1 MSETPARYCGICG
14 NELDPE
20 DRFCQNCGRP
30 VHQTAQV
37 PTPEADVPVPP
48 PPQQEAGTQPLEQAD
63 AQPRQPWTTRQ
74 LALGCLGVFF
84 VVFVVG
90 AFLSALAG
98 NGGGNE
104 AQKNK
109 KSGGGK
115 DTASKPEL
123 VVSSPSGSPTVTSDS
138 IEVKGEVTPATSK
151 VTVNGEGVTPSDD
164 GSFSTPFHLN
174 VGENYIQ
181 ITAVKGSE
189 QADASRTVTREP
201 AEKEIAA
208 QEAPQVQ
215 KNEQQPQAEKQPRP
229 QADYSVGQTAQVA
242 NVQWRVSDAYLT
254 NQLRSN
260 FGTQKRGR
268 FVVVDFTFTNNRDEE
283 VTLDPEFHMILKDR
297 TSREFGTDPD
307 SWEYVPTNLDRF
319 LEPVNPGI
327 SKNGRVIYQVPPD
340 AWGFTLKLDDVE
352 FWEDKSAVFDLS
364 GMPLRAYTY
373 GP

>member
-1 MSETPARYCGICG
+1 
-14 NELDPE
+14 
-20 DRFCQNCGRP
+20 
-30 VHQTAQV
+30 
-37 PTPEADVPVPP
+37 
-48 PPQQEAGTQPLEQAD
+48 
-63 AQPRQPWTTRQ
+63 
-74 LALGCLGVFF
+74 VFF

-90 AFLSALAG
+90 AFVAALAG
-98 NGGGNE
+98 NGGGGNE

-115 DTASKPEL
+115 DNASKPEL

-138 IEVKGEVTPATSK
+138 IEVAGEVTPATSK
-151 VTVNGEGVTPSDD
+151 VTVNGEELTPAND
-164 GSFSTPFHLN
+164 GSFSTPLHLN

-181 ITAVKGSE
+181 ITAEKGSE

-201 AEKEIAA
+201 AEQEIAA
-208 QEAPQVQ
+208 QGATEEKATTGEPQVQ
-215 KNEQQPQAEKQPRP
+215 KNEQQPQAEQKPTP

-283 VTLDPEFHMILKDR
+283 VTLDPELHMVLKDR
-297 TSREFGTDPD
+297 RGREFGTDVD
-307 SWEYVPTNLDRF
+307 SWEFMPTNLNIF

-352 FWEDKSAVFDLS
+352 FWEEESAVFDLS
-364 GMPLRAYTY
+364 GMTPRAYTY
-373 GP
+373 HP